1 MTTPLRLA
9 CPALATL
16 AIAVAGCGGG
26 GGGGGETLSK
36 ADFQTK
42 ANAICKKVNSDIDK
56 LGAPSNFE
64 EIPAFTDKAVAITDD
79 ALNKLNDLKPPK
91 EFQDD
96 WSQWLDYGSQ
106 LHDTADELKAAAK
119 NKDEK
124 ALQAAG
130 VKADARD
137 KKSDAIA
144 VKLGLQTCAQG

>member
-1 MTTPLRLA
+1 MTTPTRVLS
-9 CPALATL
+9 PALAAL

-26 GGGGGETLSK
+26 GGGGGQTLSK
-36 ADFQTK
+36 SEFQSK
-42 ANAICKKVNSDIDK
+42 ANAICKQFNADIAK
-56 LGAPSNFE
+56 LGAPSNFSE
-64 EIPAFTDKAVAITDD
+64 VPAFTDKAIALSD
-79 ALNKLNDLKPPK
+79 AALDKLNDLKPPK

-106 LHDTADELKAAAK
+106 LHDTADELKTAAK
-119 NKDEK
+119 NKDAK

-144 VKLGLQTCAQG
+144 TRLGLPTCAKG